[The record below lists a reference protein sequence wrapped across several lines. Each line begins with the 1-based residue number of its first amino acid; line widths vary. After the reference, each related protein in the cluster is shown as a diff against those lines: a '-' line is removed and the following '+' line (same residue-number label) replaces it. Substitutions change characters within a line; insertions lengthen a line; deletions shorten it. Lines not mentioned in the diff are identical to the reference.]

1 MEHLSEAAAPVC
13 LSPVSPNVSAAAPA
27 RKQRREVEFYKLQVI
42 MVTMMALNI
51 TLTFVFIPKPCA
63 FMRNP

>member
-1 MEHLSEAAAPVC
+1 MCSVFGLATLIG

-42 MVTMMALNI
+42 MVTMMALN
-51 TLTFVFIPKPCA
+51 LY
-63 FMRNP
+63 

>member
-1 MEHLSEAAAPVC
+1 MWKIAKRVGALCRGVLEHLSEAAAPVC

-42 MVTMMALNI
+42 MVTIMALNV
-51 TLTFVFIPKPCA
+51 T
-63 FMRNP
+63 

>member
-1 MEHLSEAAAPVC
+1 MGHLSEAAAPVC

-42 MVTMMALNI
+42 MVTIMALNV
-51 TLTFVFIPKPCA
+51 T
-63 FMRNP
+63 

>member
-1 MEHLSEAAAPVC
+1 MSEAAAPVR

-42 MVTMMALNI
+42 MVTMMALI
-51 TLTFVFIPKPCA
+51 LYRTLVLILQPCA

>member
-1 MEHLSEAAAPVC
+1 MSEAAAPVR

-42 MVTMMALNI
+42 MVTIMALI
-51 TLTFVFIPKPCA
+51 LYRTLVLIL
-63 FMRNP
+63 